1 MTQMR
6 MMIHEKKIKMKK
18 LMTLIKEFLFGRT
31 AEPVCHIKL
40 GFTTVYP
47 ANQPDE
53 WEWKQEF
60 RFGMLHGRKPIHL
73 D

>member
-1 MTQMR
+1 
-6 MMIHEKKIKMKK
+6 
-18 LMTLIKEFLFGRT
+18 MTLIKEFLFGRT

-60 RFGMLHGRKPIHL
+60 KFGMLHGRKPIHL